1 LLVDEDTCA
10 TNFMIRDSKMMQLVA
25 AEKEPITPFVRLV
38 RSLYEQCNISCIMV
52 IGGLGDYF
60 HVADKVLV
68 MDSYQCVDATE
79 RAKEIV
85 ATAAAAACKNDDPTC
100 QQDVTFQ
107 TIRNRRAVLNKL
119 DPAGK
124 VKTVRKGIISYGETE
139 IDLTSVEQIVSA
151 SQTSAIASCLQNV
164 ATTGATN
171 SNGSTSLLC
180 LQDQLQALDRALD
193 QQGLDVLAPGQYNGG
208 LTRPRLLEVGA
219 AVNRI
224 RRDGAVVQYNKK

>member
-1 LLVDEDTCA
+1 
-10 TNFMIRDSKMMQLVA
+10 MMQLVA

-38 RSLYEQCNISCIMV
+38 RSLYEQCSISCIMV

-68 MDSYQCVDATE
+68 MDSYQCLDATQ

-85 ATAAAAACKNDDPTC
+85 AAATAASHNDAQSR
-100 QQDVTFQ
+100 QQDVVFQ
-107 TIRNRRAVLNKL
+107 TIRDRHAVVNQL

-124 VKTVRKGIISYGETE
+124 VKTLRKGIISYGDTE

-151 SQTSAIASCLQNV
+151 SQTSAIASCLQNL
-164 ATTGATN
+164 ATN
-171 SNGSTSLLC
+171 GANSNNNSASLMC
-180 LQDQLQALDRALD
+180 LRDQLQALDRALD
-193 QQGLDVLAPGQYNGG
+193 QRGLDVLAPGQYNGG

-224 RRDGAVVQYNKK
+224 RRDGAVSQHNNK

>member
-1 LLVDEDTCA
+1 VDEDTCA

-38 RSLYEQCNISCIMV
+38 RSLHEQCGISCIMV

-68 MDSYQCVDATE
+68 MDSYQCLDATE
-79 RAKEIV
+79 RAMEIV
-85 ATAAAAACKNDDPTC
+85 AAGAAASNIDAPSR
-100 QQDVTFQ
+100 QQDVAFQ
-107 TIRNRRAVLNKL
+107 TIRNRHAVVNKL

-124 VKTVRKGIISYGETE
+124 VKTLRKGIVSYGETE

-151 SQTSAIASCLQNV
+151 SQTSAIASCLQKL
-164 ATTGATN
+164 ATTTTN
-171 SNGSTSLLC
+171 TSSGSASLPLC
-180 LQDQLQALDRALD
+180 LRDQLEALDRALD
-193 QQGLDVLAPGQYNGG
+193 QHGLDILAPGQYNGG

-219 AVNRI
+219 ALNRI
-224 RRDGAVVQYNKK
+224 RRDGAVVQHKNGN